1 MLPLKVLHPDPGG
14 VTCAGLGD
22 PLRMLGTVASLWFSS
37 YVKRGSLW
45 CGAVLNF

>member
-1 MLPLKVLHPDPGG
+1 MLLLKVLHPDPGG

-37 YVKRGSLW
+37 YVKRRSLW
-45 CGAVLNF
+45 CGAALNF